1 MRSVLYFCFLALLQW
16 AWAFQSA
23 EDIVGGTPA
32 YLGEFPHTASLRYD
46 GSHICGASIIAPT
59 KILTAAHCVY
69 GMNQNNFQVATGT
82 ISVSGG
88 QLHRVVRVVIHPGY
102 TGQQLDA
109 WRNDVAVI
117 TLAAPIQYN
126 SYQRPIALATS
137 TPAAGQRVVLS
148 GWGKVSTNGPLANT
162 LLKMEQTVVGL
173 SQCQQYHRGM
183 PLDNSHLCT
192 LNRAGIGACSG
203 DSGGPLISNGVQVGI
218 TSWVLPCGQGAPDA
232 YGNVAYLR
240 PFINSQM

>member
-23 EDIVGGTPA
+23 ENIVGGTHA
-32 YLGEFPHTASLRYD
+32 SIGEFPHMASLRYG

-69 GMNQNNFQVATGT
+69 GMYQNNFQVATGT

-88 QLHRVVRVVIHPGY
+88 QLHRVVRVVIHPQY
-102 TGQQLDA
+102 TGRQQDA
-109 WRNDVAVI
+109 WRNDVAVL

-126 SYQRPIALATS
+126 QYQKPIALATN

-148 GWGKVSTNGPLANT
+148 GWGKVSTNGPLTNT
-162 LLKMEQTVVGL
+162 LLKMVQAVVGL
-173 SQCQQYHRGM
+173 SQCQQYHGSM

-192 LNRAGIGACSG
+192 LNRRGIGACQG
-203 DSGGPLISNGVQVGI
+203 DDGGPLISNGIQVGI
-218 TSWVLPCGQGAPDA
+218 ASWVAPCAQGVPDA
-232 YGNVAYLR
+232 YANVAYLR